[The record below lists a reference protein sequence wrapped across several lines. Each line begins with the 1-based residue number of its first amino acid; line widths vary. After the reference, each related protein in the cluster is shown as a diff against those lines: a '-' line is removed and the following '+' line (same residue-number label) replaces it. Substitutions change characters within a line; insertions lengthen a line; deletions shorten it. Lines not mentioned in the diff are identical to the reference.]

1 MRGCSLQ
8 NDAGPGRVAWFGV
21 VLLLS
26 AAWFSMPVHAGM
38 PHGVHELEPRV
49 APALELIDIDG
60 RKHRIEDYRGQVLV
74 VSFWSTWCLPCRD
87 ELPGMVRTARAL
99 DSDGVRFVTVAMGQD
114 AVEVNAYLARYP
126 FDLPKL
132 LDPTSKVS
140 EAWRVQG
147 LPTSFVVDP
156 DGRLV
161 LQVVGAYDWESKE
174 ILTRLRAQSR

>member
-1 MRGCSLQ
+1 
-8 NDAGPGRVAWFGV
+8 
-21 VLLLS
+21 
-26 AAWFSMPVHAGM
+26 
-38 PHGVHELEPRV
+38 
-49 APALELIDIDG
+49 
-60 RKHRIEDYRGQVLV
+60 
-74 VSFWSTWCLPCRD
+74 
-87 ELPGMVRTARAL
+87 MVRTARAL

>member
-1 MRGCSLQ
+1 M
-8 NDAGPGRVAWFGV
+8 
-21 VLLLS
+21 VLWLC
-26 AAWFSMPVHAGM
+26 AAWFSTSAQAGM
-38 PHGVHELEPRV
+38 PHGVHELEPRA
-49 APALELIDIDG
+49 APALELRDIEG
-60 RKHRIEDYRGQVLV
+60 REHRLEAYRGRVLV

-99 DSDGVRFVTVAMGQD
+99 ATDGVRFVTVAMGQD
-114 AVEVNAYLARYP
+114 AAEVNAYLARHP

-132 LDPTSKVS
+132 LDPTSRVS

-161 LQVVGAYDWESKE
+161 LQVVGAYDWESPE
-174 ILTRLRAQSR
+174 ILARLRAQAR